1 MLQLVRRV
9 APSAASN
16 PPSPES
22 RVPNPHVYSRNMT
35 RSISLLLAALA
46 SATSLA
52 AQATKP
58 VCAADNAG
66 LKLPPGFCAL
76 VVAESVGPARHL
88 VVLENGD
95 LLVATA
101 GPRGGVRLLRDT
113 TGDGKADVVRA
124 FGVGGGTGI
133 AFAGEYLYFATNNT
147 VVRWHWQI
155 GQLEPPSGPDTVVTG
170 LTMQRSHA
178 AKSIA
183 IGADGQ
189 LYVNIGAPSNSCQ
202 VQDRSPESPG
212 QDPCPLLD
220 IAGGIWR
227 FDPRRGGQTQQD
239 GLRFATGLRNAVAL
253 AVDPG
258 TKSVFAAQHG
268 RDQLAANWPKLY
280 NDSMS
285 AELPAEVVF
294 RLEAGGDYGWPYCYY
309 DWRQRRNVLQ
319 PEYGGDGKAAGRCE
333 SAPRPVVAFPGH
345 WAPDGMVF
353 YNSRTFPLKYRGG
366 LFIAFHGSWNRAPLP
381 QAGYKV
387 MFVPIER
394 GVAKGSSE
402 VFADGFAGADVTP
415 NGARYRPTGL
425 AVGPDGSLFVTSDQ
439 GAGAIFRIVAQP

>member
-1 MLQLVRRV
+1 
-9 APSAASN
+9 
-16 PPSPES
+16 
-22 RVPNPHVYSRNMT
+22 MT
-35 RSISLLLAALA
+35 RFVLVGSTAFLFAA
-46 SATSLA
+46 TPRPF
-52 AQATKP
+52 KP
-58 VCAADNAG
+58 VCAPDNAG
-66 LKLPPGFCAL
+66 LKLQPGFCAL
-76 VVAESVGPARHL
+76 IVAESIGPSRHL

-95 LLVATA
+95 LLVSV
-101 GPRGGVRLLRDT
+101 GGGQGGVRLLRDT
-113 TGDGKADVVRA
+113 TGDGKADVVRS
-124 FGVGGGTGI
+124 FGIGGGTGI
-133 AFAGEYLYFATNNT
+133 AFAGEYLYFATNDA
-147 VVRWHWQI
+147 VVRWHWKI
-155 GQLEPPSGPDTVVTG
+155 GALEPPGAPDTVVKG
-170 LTMQRSHA
+170 LTNRRQHA
-178 AKSIA
+178 AKSIVV
-183 IGADGQ
+183 GADGQ

-202 VQDRSPESPG
+202 VQDRTPESPG